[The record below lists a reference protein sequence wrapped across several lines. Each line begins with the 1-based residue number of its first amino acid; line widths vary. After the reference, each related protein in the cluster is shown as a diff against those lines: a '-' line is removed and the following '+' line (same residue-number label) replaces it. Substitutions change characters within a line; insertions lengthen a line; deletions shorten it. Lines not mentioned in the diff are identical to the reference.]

1 MGTPS
6 LREQCI
12 KQLPSWIDVSCIFRR
27 FHIHNGIGISEF
39 TQSFTILD
47 NWRAYL
53 ALCCLPSFARSKCKR
68 EFLSRI
74 SPPWLYRPLAAAHIA
89 QCRNTFRP
97 PVRSFVLCRYSFRSF
112 SARDLSETFRQICDT
127 VQRRDDLARF
137 QDFVLISVTHG
148 LKSVI
153 SAPMD
158 IFCQSVGPEPASC
171 LSLDSLYVDFGI
183 ECLPDTNLSVLGA
196 WYLPTRTSVFHFLS
210 FLSVA
215 PIPRSY
221 LATYMFANCAHW
233 ASVSL
238 TVFRLVPPRFGLW
251 LLVWA
256 VSLRSAHTRS
266 SKNRFTSVQ
275 SIAGIIQKISDHLHS
290 FSTEN
295 KTSW

>member
-74 SPPWLYRPLAAAHIA
+74 SPPWLYRPLCSH
-89 QCRNTFRP
+89 
-97 PVRSFVLCRYSFRSF
+97 SFRSF
-112 SARDLSETFRQICDT
+112 SARGLSETSRQIRDT

-158 IFCQSVGPEPASC
+158 IFV
-171 LSLDSLYVDFGI
+171 
-183 ECLPDTNLSVLGA
+183 NLSE
-196 WYLPTRTSVFHFLS
+196 LS
-210 FLSVA
+210 QQVVSPWTA
-215 PIPRSY
+215 SMST
-221 LATYMFANCAHW
+221 LA
-233 ASVSL
+233 
-238 TVFRLVPPRFGLW
+238 
-251 LLVWA
+251 
-256 VSLRSAHTRS
+256 
-266 SKNRFTSVQ
+266 
-275 SIAGIIQKISDHLHS
+275 
-290 FSTEN
+290 
-295 KTSW
+295 